1 MRYYLELD
9 LQKFHT
15 LSMLNIKI
23 FLGCMKTDPT
33 VYWPIFIT
41 IVTFS
46 TGAAFTISSIKR
58 MIEHFK
64 VIYKRLECKKG
75 NKVTE
80 NVRKYL

>member
-1 MRYYLELD
+1 
-9 LQKFHT
+9 
-15 LSMLNIKI
+15 MLNIKT

-64 VIYKRLECKKG
+64 VIYIRLECLLTVSKM
-75 NKVTE
+75 NKNRYPT
-80 NVRKYL
+80 